1 MNYFGVNTYTS
12 GIFRAWGPMVDI
24 KTASL
29 LAVFLFI
36 IVASFFIL
44 ERYVNSNYKFNYA
57 INSGVR
63 TYFPNS
69 TIKYIILNFVCF
81 VPIVF
86 GFVVPIFHML
96 KNIFDKSLNH
106 DFFDV
111 LNLTGNTVFVALIAS
126 FFIIVLSVVIQFIN
140 RMSKTRLN
148 KILGDAVS
156 LCYAMPGAVVGI
168 ALIMFFTVVGTKLDV
183 LMIGS
188 FLVLIYAYV
197 VRYMAVGISP
207 IKSSFEKQPESID
220 QTAKSLGLKTVKILN
235 KIYIPINRPAII
247 IAFLLCFVDIM
258 KDLPLTLILRPFNFD
273 TLATQTYEFAV
284 EEMLARSSLYSFAIV
299 FLGTVMLIILK
310 NTLNK
315 DIDVS

>member
-1 MNYFGVNTYTS
+1 MN
-12 GIFRAWGPMVDI
+12 
-24 KTASL
+24 
-29 LAVFLFI
+29 
-36 IVASFFIL
+36 
-44 ERYVNSNYKFNYA
+44 
-57 INSGVR
+57 
-63 TYFPNS
+63 
-69 TIKYIILNFVCF
+69 
-81 VPIVF
+81 
-86 GFVVPIFHML
+86 
-96 KNIFDKSLNH
+96 NIFLNT
-106 DFFDV
+106 
-111 LNLTGNTVFVALIAS
+111 LNGEVEKRPPVWFMRQAGRILPSYRKLKESHKFYDMMKNAEMT
-126 FFIIVLSVVIQFIN
+126 
-140 RMSKTRLN
+140 SKVTLLP
-148 KILGDAVS
+148 ITD
-156 LCYAMPGAVVGI
+156 
-168 ALIMFFTVVGTKLDV
+168 LDV
-183 LMIGS
+183 DAAILFSDI
-188 FLVLIYAYV
+188 LVIPDALGMDLIFTENGPKFANV

-247 IAFLLCFVDIM
+247 IAFLLCFVDIT

>member
-1 MNYFGVNTYTS
+1 
-12 GIFRAWGPMVDI
+12 
-24 KTASL
+24 
-29 LAVFLFI
+29 
-36 IVASFFIL
+36 
-44 ERYVNSNYKFNYA
+44 
-57 INSGVR
+57 
-63 TYFPNS
+63 
-69 TIKYIILNFVCF
+69 
-81 VPIVF
+81 
-86 GFVVPIFHML
+86 
-96 KNIFDKSLNH
+96 
-106 DFFDV
+106 
-111 LNLTGNTVFVALIAS
+111 
-126 FFIIVLSVVIQFIN
+126 
-140 RMSKTRLN
+140 MSKSPLN
-148 KILGDAVS
+148 KILGDAAS
-156 LCYAMPGAVVGI
+156 LSYAMPGAVIGI
-168 ALIMFFTVVGTKLDV
+168 AFIIFFTVVGTKLDV

>member
-1 MNYFGVNTYTS
+1 
-12 GIFRAWGPMVDI
+12 MVDI
-24 KTASL
+24 KTASI
-29 LAVFLFI
+29 LAIFLFI
-36 IVASFFIL
+36 VVALFFIL
-44 ERYVNSNYKFNYA
+44 ERYFNSKYKFNYA

-69 TIKYIILNFVCF
+69 TTKYIILNFVCL

-86 GFVVPIFHML
+86 GFVVPLFHML
-96 KNIFDKSLNH
+96 KNIFNKSLNH
-106 DFFDV
+106 DFLDV

-126 FFIIVLSVVIQFIN
+126 FFIIVLSIIIQFIN

-156 LCYAMPGAVVGI
+156 LSYAMPGAVIGI
-168 ALIMFFTVVGTKLDV
+168 AFIMFFTVVGTKLDV

>member
-1 MNYFGVNTYTS
+1 
-12 GIFRAWGPMVDI
+12 
-24 KTASL
+24 
-29 LAVFLFI
+29 
-36 IVASFFIL
+36 
-44 ERYVNSNYKFNYA
+44 
-57 INSGVR
+57 
-63 TYFPNS
+63 
-69 TIKYIILNFVCF
+69 
-81 VPIVF
+81 
-86 GFVVPIFHML
+86 ML
-96 KNIFDKSLNH
+96 KNIFNKSLNH

-126 FFIIVLSVVIQFIN
+126 FFIIVLSIIIQFIN
-140 RMSKTRLN
+140 RMSKSRLN

-156 LCYAMPGAVVGI
+156 LSYAMPGAVIGI
-168 ALIMFFTVVGTKLDV
+168 AFIIFFTAVGTKLDF

-220 QTAKSLGLKTVKILN
+220 QTAQSLGLKTMRILN

-284 EEMLARSSLYSFAIV
+284 EEMLARSSIYSFAIV

>member
-1 MNYFGVNTYTS
+1 
-12 GIFRAWGPMVDI
+12 
-24 KTASL
+24 
-29 LAVFLFI
+29 
-36 IVASFFIL
+36 
-44 ERYVNSNYKFNYA
+44 
-57 INSGVR
+57 
-63 TYFPNS
+63 
-69 TIKYIILNFVCF
+69 
-81 VPIVF
+81 
-86 GFVVPIFHML
+86 
-96 KNIFDKSLNH
+96 
-106 DFFDV
+106 
-111 LNLTGNTVFVALIAS
+111 
-126 FFIIVLSVVIQFIN
+126 
-140 RMSKTRLN
+140 MSKSRLN

-156 LCYAMPGAVVGI
+156 LSYAMPGAVIGI
-168 ALIMFFTVVGTKLDV
+168 AFIIFFTAVGTKLDI

-220 QTAKSLGLKTVKILN
+220 QTAQSLGLKTMRILN
-235 KIYIPINRPAII
+235 KIYIPINSPAII

>member
-1 MNYFGVNTYTS
+1 
-12 GIFRAWGPMVDI
+12 
-24 KTASL
+24 
-29 LAVFLFI
+29 
-36 IVASFFIL
+36 
-44 ERYVNSNYKFNYA
+44 
-57 INSGVR
+57 
-63 TYFPNS
+63 
-69 TIKYIILNFVCF
+69 
-81 VPIVF
+81 
-86 GFVVPIFHML
+86 ML
-96 KNIFDKSLNH
+96 KNIFNKSLNH

-126 FFIIVLSVVIQFIN
+126 FFIIVLSIIIQFIN
-140 RMSKTRLN
+140 RMSKSRLN

-156 LCYAMPGAVVGI
+156 LSYAMPGAVIGI
-168 ALIMFFTVVGTKLDV
+168 AFIIFFTAVGTKLDI

-220 QTAKSLGLKTVKILN
+220 QTAQSLGLKTMRILN
-235 KIYIPINRPAII
+235 KIYIPINSPAII

-284 EEMLARSSLYSFAIV
+284 EEMLARSSIYSFAIV

-315 DIDVS
+315 DIDVSLCKKLM